1 MAGFNAPDHR
11 HWATDGGSSGG
22 SGDIYSPFPIFA
34 KTIPTK
40 HLFYAAGSGG
50 GSVASHWSACGLPKS
65 K

>member
-22 SGDIYSPFPIFA
+22 SGDIYSPFAIFA

-40 HLFYAAGSGG
+40 HLFYSAGSGG
-50 GSVASHWSACGLPKS
+50 GL
-65 K
+65 